1 MSYVANEI
9 PRPQG
14 CDHDRLEPRI
24 ADMSLGPPEQDLTV
38 RENVTATAA
47 QTESTEPSYLKK
59 VAKRLDFMTTDK
71 TKLRSTAKAS
81 NDRTPAMHRPTI
93 NVKQRNS
100 TPNLDVRTAYNV
112 PSKPKAADMHCECR
126 SFNAFMH

>member
-9 PRPQG
+9 PLPQRYE
-14 CDHDRLEPRI
+14 DDRLEPRM
-24 ADMSLGPPEQDLTV
+24 ADMSLRPSEQSLTF
-38 RENVTATAA
+38 RENVTATAT

-71 TKLRSTAKAS
+71 TKSRPTAKAS
-81 NDRTPAMHRPTI
+81 NVCTPAMHRPNI

-100 TPNLDVRTAYNV
+100 TPNLDVRTANNV
-112 PSKPKAADMHCECR
+112 PS
-126 SFNAFMH
+126 